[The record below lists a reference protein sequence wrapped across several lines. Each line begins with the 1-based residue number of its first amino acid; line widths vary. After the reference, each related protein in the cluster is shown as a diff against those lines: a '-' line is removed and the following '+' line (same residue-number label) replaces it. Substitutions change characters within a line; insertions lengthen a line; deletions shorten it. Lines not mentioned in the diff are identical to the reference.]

1 MSDLDRQVAEALG
14 WHEDCTGKLLDSDQQ
29 FKGYAV
35 DFSPSTNWEQCGK
48 LIEGYGVNITYLL
61 HSRDYVEAWP
71 SGKYTCKSKGA
82 TPQEAVCR
90 AVIAMKEG
98 ET

>member
-1 MSDLDRQVAEALG
+1 MSDLDRQVAKALRWG
-14 WHEDCTGKLLDSDQQ
+14 KQTHTGDYYEGSEV
-29 FKGYAV
+29 Y
-35 DFSPSTNWEQCGK
+35 SPSTNWEQCGK
-48 LIEGYGVNITYLL
+48 LIEEYGINITLEK
-61 HSRDYVEAWP
+61 SRVP
-71 SGKYTCKSKGA
+71 SERWGAYFSGRQYHRGA